1 MQLDKAT
8 IDGKDIRVHGG
19 TLDRAEMT
27 MASTTTT
34 AMASTPP
41 HASTDSL
48 ASSGG
53 SSGGSNGKESRF
65 NRLIHRLHGS
75 NSSRDLSSLASMD
88 MLNPAAG
95 SSNPSTPQRY
105 HAASSKNIS
114 NNNNSP
120 ALSDI
125 DDIPLERPVFESKFM
140 RELQEGHT
148 TATASPR
155 PPLAPSYSSPAAVIS
170 HTLHPAPN
178 NNNHQNHH
186 HHQQQPSSRELE
198 RTRSSPIATSPSSSS
213 SSSLKSRLVRVASSN
228 SLFAAKTANNATSI
242 GSLSPKGGDMDGD
255 GPQSPSYLQL
265 NLHRKTASLAS
276 NNAAGPSPSPRS
288 RLAASVANNAAT
300 AAQSATSPTASSSST
315 FARSHAYRHS
325 EDVRQ
330 YSRSSPSLDVPSSAY
345 GKNHASSPPLSSSSA
360 SPSMTARAPSPNL
373 HALQERENEDGLPP
387 KNTTSNGMFSGL
399 SVSSFSLN
407 RKRSVD
413 GLSLASNVSS
423 QHLPIPEDEE
433 EQQDNHNQ
441 QQHNK
446 HDEDEDQTAKRNSG
460 GSIEQKTSS
469 SNAQAESSSRPPLG
483 ERYLSSDRLP
493 LQDGSS
499 TASSSTRSTTPGFP
513 RHMPSASYSST
524 YTNPTSS
531 SLYNSTATNPDGTS
545 AATSTIQGQ
554 RTGLIS
560 SGLSE
565 SSRRFRS
572 AFRLNK
578 SRAAGMATPG
588 GGGNEAAASLMGT
601 STTTRRAM
609 RVPLKQQ
616 MGNEDENE
624 GDNEENNASNANA
637 QGSVS
642 ISTAA
647 NSTASPKSMEVDGEE
662 KGKP

>member
-1 MQLDKAT
+1 M
-8 IDGKDIRVHGG
+8 
-19 TLDRAEMT
+19 TL
-27 MASTTTT
+27 ASTTTT

-105 HAASSKNIS
+105 NAASSKNII

-140 RELQEGHT
+140 RELQEGHA
-148 TATASPR
+148 TATASPC
-155 PPLAPSYSSPAAVIS
+155 PPLAPSYSSPAAVIG
-170 HTLHPAPN
+170 HTLHPSPN

-186 HHQQQPSSRELE
+186 HHHQQPSSRELE
-198 RTRSSPIATSPSSSS
+198 RTRSSPIATSPSSHSSSS

-242 GSLSPKGGDMDGD
+242 GNLSPRSGELDGD
-255 GPQSPSYLQL
+255 RPQSPSHLQL
-265 NLHRKTASLAS
+265 SLHRKTASLAS

-300 AAQSATSPTASSSST
+300 ATQPATSPTASSSST

-330 YSRSSPSLDVPSSAY
+330 YSRSSPSLEVPSSAY

-360 SPSMTARAPSPNL
+360 SPSLTARAPSPNL
-373 HALQERENEDGLPP
+373 HALQERENEDGLQS
-387 KNTTSNGMFSGL
+387 KSSSTNGMFSGL

-433 EQQDNHNQ
+433 EQQDDHKQ
-441 QQHNK
+441 QQHSK
-446 HDEDEDQTAKRNSG
+446 HGEDEDQTAKRTSG
-460 GSIEQKTSS
+460 GSIEQRTSS
-469 SNAQAESSSRPPLG
+469 SKAQAESSSRPPLG

-493 LQDGSS
+493 LQDGAS

-531 SLYNSTATNPDGTS
+531 SLYSSTATNPDGMST
-545 AATSTIQGQ
+545 ATSTVQGQ

-624 GDNEENNASNANA
+624 GDNEETNGSNANA

-647 NSTASPKSMEVDGEE
+647 NSTASPNSMEVDAEE
-662 KGKP
+662 KGKLRSSSFNDLDIC